1 MKVLAIID
9 KFKGTISSKSLGK
22 ITKDVLTSKNH
33 NVDYYSISDGG
44 DGFLESINQNK
55 NLKRKYV
62 YVLDALSNKRKVSY
76 LIDNEKAYIEV
87 AKIIG
92 KNKDNKLDI
101 YNATT
106 YGVGQVILHA
116 INNKAK
122 EFYVGL
128 GGSITNDG
136 GKGMLEALG
145 FKIIDNKIINNMNI
159 NLDEIKFNIVSD
171 VNSPL
176 LGDNGATYMFSKQ
189 KGAKDSDL
197 IILENKMKDY
207 SNLITSY
214 INKDYSNHQ
223 GSGAAGGLGFAFLS
237 ILKAKYI
244 KGIDFI
250 LDYLNIDNIINE
262 YDLIITGE
270 GKVDDQSLNGKIV
283 FEIINRYK
291 KECIIVCAINEC
303 KDNKYKIYSIV
314 EDIATVEESTKHPK
328 KCFKKLIQS
337 IKIGS

>member
-9 KFKGTISSKSLGK
+9 KFKGTISSKSLGN

-122 EFYVGL
+122 EFYIGL

-136 GKGMLEALG
+136 GKGMLALTG
-145 FKIIDNKIINNMNI
+145 TKKDTEF
-159 NLDEIKFNIVSD
+159 FSVSFLFYCSHQN
-171 VNSPL
+171 VGCPFQP
-176 LGDNGATYMFSKQ
+176 G
-189 KGAKDSDL
+189 
-197 IILENKMKDY
+197 LETR
-207 SNLITSY
+207 LRITS
-214 INKDYSNHQ
+214 IC
-223 GSGAAGGLGFAFLS
+223 
-237 ILKAKYI
+237 
-244 KGIDFI
+244 
-250 LDYLNIDNIINE
+250 
-262 YDLIITGE
+262 
-270 GKVDDQSLNGKIV
+270 SL
-283 FEIINRYK
+283 
-291 KECIIVCAINEC
+291 
-303 KDNKYKIYSIV
+303 
-314 EDIATVEESTKHPK
+314 
-328 KCFKKLIQS
+328 Q
-337 IKIGS
+337 